1 MKAVIINEELFELE
15 DQCHQLVQ
23 TIVTSEM
30 MEQYLKTK
38 KEMETSINV
47 NQLKNDFIASRQ
59 AFEEILPYGKYVPE
73 FREKQR
79 TVRQAKRQLDL
90 NEEVAAFRISETELQ
105 KILDSIGKQLAHTI
119 STEIK
124 ISAGSPFFE
133 KSEGC
138 GGNCHGHRK

>member
-1 MKAVIINEELFELE
+1 MIINDELFQLE
-15 DQCHQLVQ
+15 DQCNQLVQ
-23 TIVTSEM
+23 TILTSHL
-30 MEQYLKTK
+30 MEQYLKNK
-38 KEMETSINV
+38 KEMDRSIKV
-47 NQLKNDFIASRQ
+47 AQLKNEFISSRQ
-59 AFEEILPYGKYVPE
+59 AFEKIEPYGKYVPE

-79 TVRQAKRQLDL
+79 AVRQAKRQLDL
-90 NEEVAAFRISETELQ
+90 NEEVAAFRISENELQ